1 MRLKYLL
8 MLSIFLFSLSSNGLN
23 LKEVKDIALERNRN
37 LQISALEV
45 EKSEAKMKESWA
57 SFYPSINLQS
67 SYTRLLTVPEF
78 EIETPEG
85 TQTLSFGFPD
95 NYTNTLSLTFPVF
108 TFGRRL
114 VMKNITDRALE
125 IQQFQ
130 EETDKINLIM
140 DLSTVFYGVVGA
152 NEGVEISKEAVDRA
166 TDHLNT
172 AKIQYKE
179 GRVTKLDLLSAE
191 TELNQRTTE
200 YLNAQNG
207 LDKAR
212 SALNIIL
219 GLPLD
224 TLISVE
230 GEIDLKPD
238 TLELDSLI
246 NKALKE
252 RPEIKS
258 IEKLNEVANLNNKLQ
273 LLDYLPTV
281 VFQGNLSYDKPH
293 QFENEWGTD
302 VNATIALSFPIFD
315 GFARPRKMN
324 QYILEA
330 RQSLIR
336 EELIK
341 EGIRVEIKNLLL
353 DYRLNKKKLKLAE
366 KELETAKEAYEMA
379 KEQYEKGYI
388 SFLDYKDI
396 ELGYRSA
403 EFSHLNA
410 LYNLSVS
417 LSKIKIATM
426 EEL

>member
-8 MLSIFLFSLSSNGLN
+8 MLSIFLFSLSTNGLKF
-23 LKEVKDIALERNRN
+23 KEVKNIALEKNRN

-45 EKSEAKMKESWA
+45 EKSEAKIKESWA

-78 EIETPEG
+78 EIETPQG
-85 TQTLSFGFPD
+85 AQTLSFGFPD

-114 VMKNITDRALE
+114 VIKSITDRSLE

-140 DLSTVFYGVVGA
+140 DLSTVFYGVVSA

-166 TDHLNT
+166 ADHLNT
-172 AKIQYKE
+172 AKIQYRE

-191 TELNQRTTE
+191 TELNKRTTE

-212 SALNIIL
+212 SALNILL

-238 TLELDSLI
+238 TFELGSLI
-246 NKALKE
+246 NRAIKE

-315 GFARPRKMN
+315 GFARPRKMD

-336 EELIK
+336 EKLIK

>member
-8 MLSIFLFSLSSNGLN
+8 MLSIFLFSLSTNGLKF
-23 LKEVKDIALERNRN
+23 KEVKNIALEKNRN

-45 EKSEAKMKESWA
+45 EKSEAKIKESWA

-78 EIETPEG
+78 EIETPQG

-114 VMKNITDRALE
+114 VIKSITDRSLE

-140 DLSTVFYGVVGA
+140 DLSTVFYGVVSA

-166 TDHLNT
+166 ADHLNT
-172 AKIQYKE
+172 AKIQYRE

-191 TELNQRTTE
+191 TELNKRTTE

-212 SALNIIL
+212 SALNILL

-238 TLELDSLI
+238 TFELGSLI
-246 NKALKE
+246 NRAIKE

-315 GFARPRKMN
+315 GFARPRKMD

-336 EELIK
+336 EKLIK